1 MDMMNEDTKSPK
13 GLHILF
19 VDDEEFLQEL
29 FRIEL
34 PRMGHTVT
42 VCPDG
47 ETAIA
52 ALEQDRYD
60 CLITDLDMPGMSG
73 IELLT
78 YARGVSEDIDAI
90 ILTGK
95 SSLETAVA
103 ALRQGAFD
111 YLTKP
116 CKLIELESLLKKIR
130 DKNQLAR
137 QYQAAKHQL
146 DQVVGSSPII
156 SQSSEMEHVEQL
168 IDRVANTHSTV
179 LVRGE
184 TGTGKE
190 LVARAVHQRSNRHEH
205 PFVAVNCGALPENLI
220 ESELFGHCKG
230 AFTGADKQRSGL
242 FEVANHGTLLLD
254 EIGELPKN
262 MQAILLR
269 VLESGEIRRVGDNQS
284 FIVDV
289 RVICATHCDLEQ
301 MVEQGEF
308 REDLLFRINPFEIA
322 LPPLRQRTEDIPLLA
337 AHLYCR
343 AHNGK
348 QLQPEQ
354 IFDSA
359 TLAALS
365 QATWKGNVREL
376 ANVVE
381 HVTILCDELP
391 ITLAHLPSRFHTPD
405 ASLPDAAAS
414 TVARTHVLPPLSLR
428 ELELQAIHAA
438 LTRHNNHKPDA
449 AKELGVSLKTLYN
462 KLNNQLDKTG

>member
-1 MDMMNEDTKSPK
+1 
-13 GLHILF
+13 
-19 VDDEEFLQEL
+19 
-29 FRIEL
+29 
-34 PRMGHTVT
+34 
-42 VCPDG
+42 
-47 ETAIA
+47 
-52 ALEQDRYD
+52 
-60 CLITDLDMPGMSG
+60 
-73 IELLT
+73 
-78 YARGVSEDIDAI
+78 
-90 ILTGK
+90 
-95 SSLETAVA
+95 
-103 ALRQGAFD
+103 
-111 YLTKP
+111 
-116 CKLIELESLLKKIR
+116 
-130 DKNQLAR
+130 
-137 QYQAAKHQL
+137 
-146 DQVVGSSPII
+146 
-156 SQSSEMEHVEQL
+156 
-168 IDRVANTHSTV
+168 
-179 LVRGE
+179 
-184 TGTGKE
+184 
-190 LVARAVHQRSNRHEH
+190 VHQRSNRHEH